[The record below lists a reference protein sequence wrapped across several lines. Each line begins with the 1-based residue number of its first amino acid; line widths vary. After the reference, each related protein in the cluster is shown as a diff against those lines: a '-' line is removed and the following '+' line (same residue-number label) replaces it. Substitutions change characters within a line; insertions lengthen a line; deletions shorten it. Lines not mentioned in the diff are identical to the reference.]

1 MTPEELD
8 ALREQLVALG
18 DDTETRARRI
28 VHGAHWLAFHV
39 PDLLRLLAYIDE
51 LQSRVSD
58 DALIKTAWRIADAL
72 HDGDSYED
80 SYDAILPVLRERMR

>member
-8 ALREQLVALG
+8 ALRGQIVALG

-28 VHGAHWLAFHV
+28 VHGAHWLALRV

-58 DALIKTAWRIADAL
+58 EALRETADAI
-72 HDGDSYED
+72 GDELGAS
-80 SYDAILPVLRERMR
+80 ATVILAVLRERMGAK